1 MSVFVFFVRFEYLS
15 FIQENMSLP
24 KMLNES
30 RDTII
35 ILYNI
40 YASPS
45 SGDAYSDWQLTL
57 SFELWAEK
65 FLCADMFP
73 YEDYEIVSVC
83 QSICPYPEKR
93 NLPSFVNIS
102 PIVELIHQWKGLHEY
117 YSMKTHKFDFLFKIC
132 WNLILI
138 CSEKL
143 PCIIT
148 SFFHASTFINFF
160 LYIQW

>member
-1 MSVFVFFVRFEYLS
+1 MSW
-15 FIQENMSLP
+15 N
-24 KMLNES
+24 
-30 RDTII
+30 
-35 ILYNI
+35 
-40 YASPS
+40 
-45 SGDAYSDWQLTL
+45 
-57 SFELWAEK
+57 

-73 YEDYEIVSVC
+73 YEDSKIVSVC

-160 LYIQW
+160 LYISDSLTAFMSFSDCCSCWTVGKAEGAEGE